1 MLRDIKQKDEV
12 NYRMLLRNGTALSN
26 LIQENPDLGAF
37 IYEQD
42 LLVQLRQEVKSG
54 KLKEENFAKELT
66 NRLEA
71 FRTKIA
77 GDSNYATRY
86 SVLKILKSGEAR
98 PLTENWTKRKTYL
111 GTSDFLYDK
120 DKELEKVEKFFTSTV
135 QYDQKTDTFSFS
147 DQYLNDH
154 GDNDIE
160 MRNAIE
166 TFVRRTYLA
175 ENFNQ
180 AEEEV
185 MNFLTDV
192 NASKYYKGAPLEEI
206 KNGIIEKQLINKG

>member
-1 MLRDIKQKDEV
+1 
-12 NYRMLLRNGTALSN
+12 NYDQLMRNGTALSN
-26 LIQENPDLGAF
+26 LIQEKPELGAF

-54 KLKEENFAKELT
+54 KLEEKDFAKELT
-66 NRLEA
+66 KRLES

-77 GDSNYATRY
+77 IDSNYATRY
-86 SVLKILKSGEAR
+86 SVLKILKSGEAT
-98 PLTENWTKRKTYL
+98 PLTERVSRRKTYL
-111 GTSDFLYDK
+111 GTSDFLYDN
-120 DKELEKVEKFFTSTV
+120 DKQLEEVEKFFTSTV

-147 DQYLNDH
+147 DEYLNDH

-160 MRNAIE
+160 MRKAIE

-185 MNFLTDV
+185 INFLTDV
-192 NASKYYKGAPLEEI
+192 SASKYYNGAPIEEI